1 MFNTYEYQMNLRDK
15 RSIVLTIATRTG
27 IKDADCWIKFNNWML
42 NCSVLKKEL
51 HKYNSDELDK
61 LIKQFR
67 GLEANYCKSA
77 TKTGTKAWMHKNK
90 FQPLSQ
96 N

>member
-1 MFNTYEYQMNLRDK
+1 MFNTYKYQMTLRDK

-27 IKDADCWIKFNNWML
+27 IKDADSWEKFNRWML
-42 NCSVLKKEL
+42 NNSVLKKEL
-51 HKYNSDELDK
+51 HKYKLDELDK

-67 GLEANYCKSA
+67 GLEANYRKSA
-77 TKTGTKAWMHKNK
+77 EKTGTKAWMHKNK

>member
-1 MFNTYEYQMNLRDK
+1 MTDREKQ
-15 RSIVLTIATRTG
+15 SIILTIATRTG
-27 IKDADCWIKFNNWML
+27 IKEPDSWTKFNEWML
-42 NCSVLKKEL
+42 NSSVQKKEL

-67 GLEANYCKSA
+67 GIESNYKKSA
-77 TKTGTKAWMHKNK
+77 EKTGTKAWRHKHK
-90 FQPLSQ
+90 FAPIGL

>member
-1 MFNTYEYQMNLRDK
+1 MNNIYHYEMNLRDK
-15 RSIVLTIATRTG
+15 RSIVLIIATRTG
-27 IKDADCWIKFNNWML
+27 IKDADSWEKFNRWML
-42 NCSVLKKEL
+42 NNSVLKKEL
-51 HKYNSDELDK
+51 HKYKLDELDK

-67 GLEANYCKSA
+67 GLEANYRKSA
-77 TKTGTKAWMHKNK
+77 EKTGTKKKKKKNK